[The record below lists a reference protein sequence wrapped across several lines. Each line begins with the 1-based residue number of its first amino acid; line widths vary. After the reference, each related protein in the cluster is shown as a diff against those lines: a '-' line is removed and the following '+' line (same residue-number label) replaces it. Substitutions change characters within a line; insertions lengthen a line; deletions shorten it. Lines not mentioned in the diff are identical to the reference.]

1 MLLSPEKQR
10 LLRAIALPW
19 VVLSALTIASAVL
32 ITKEVEKDTLDTVTL
47 QGRDIAQL
55 VKAMRRWNYLHGPI
69 YVPEN
74 DQTPP
79 NPYLP
84 EAERALNTQDGR
96 RLIRIDS
103 AYMTRQLA
111 GVVRDET
118 DIRIHLTS
126 LRPLNPYNAP
136 HPWEIPHLEAFEA
149 GQRNEALELK
159 KNETP
164 PLARYIFPLRVDPS
178 CVQCHQSQ
186 NVRLGEVLGGLSV
199 DWPIAGL
206 LHIEKVR
213 KERILFLHVLGWI
226 LINVMLIVGFRRT
239 LRDLSRLKSAHDEL
253 HASNSLLGDEILR
266 RRNAESVEQFR
277 NATLTAINDGK
288 PLGSVLD
295 TIVAAVEQLLPGTRG
310 AILPLNAEK
319 TSLASATAPNLPGF
333 FTSRLTGTPLSPTA
347 LSCASAAYAGA
358 PAFDND
364 ISASSAWSELQESAE
379 RAGIHACW
387 SFPVFDSSG
396 QASGVLALFHAHAQI
411 PSPDQRRIAE
421 QFAQLAGI
429 ALEHSEHKAQL
440 LLAASVF
447 TSAHEAIVI
456 TSPAAVILDVNA
468 RFTSLTGYS
477 RQEAIG
483 QTPRLLKS
491 GLHDKEF
498 YDQLWHQLMHSGYW
512 EGEIWNRKKNG
523 ELMPESLRISAV
535 VGEGGTITHFV
546 ALFSDITLAK
556 AHEQQL
562 KKLAHFDPL
571 TALPNR
577 TLFSDRLD
585 QAMRQAERRQQTIAI
600 VFIDLDGFKA
610 VNDRYGHNTGDHLL
624 VALSQAM
631 RNGLRE
637 SDTLARIG
645 GDEFVAVLLDLD
657 SADSSLPLIT
667 RLLETASQPFEID
680 EVTLHV
686 SASIGVTFFPQH
698 DDVDADQL
706 LRQADHAMYQAK
718 QTGKNRYH
726 CFDLEHDRI
735 IRGHHTN
742 LESIRQAFVSE
753 QFILVYQPKVNMRT
767 GCIIGVEALIRWQHP
782 QRGLLPPASFLPAIE
797 NDALSAEIGDWVIG
811 EALRQM
817 TKWRTD
823 GLRIPVSINVGAY
836 QLQHGNFLES
846 LKTQLAKY
854 PDIPPADLCIE
865 ILETS
870 ALDDLLRVASIIL
883 ECRQIGITFSL
894 DDFGTGY
901 SSLTY
906 LKRLDVDE
914 LKIDKS
920 FVHDILSDPDD
931 LSILAGILGLS
942 RSLSRQVIAEGV
954 ETEAHGVLLLQ
965 MGCEL
970 AQGYGISRPMCA
982 EDIPNWA
989 ANWRPPASWSGQP
1002 TRPSTEYPLLVA
1014 LVEHRAWFSA
1024 VSEHLSGLRANLPL
1038 THHMWRLSRWIETEG
1053 REQYGDHPYFS
1064 EVERLE
1070 REIHTRADELSRLHL
1085 SGQST
1090 EANAGLTEL
1099 HALSTALQDKLSA
1112 LSRE

>member
-1 MLLSPEKQR
+1 MRLSPEKQR
-10 LLRAIALPW
+10 LLRTIALPW
-19 VVLSALTIASAVL
+19 IVLTCLTIASAVFVTRE
-32 ITKEVEKDTLDTVTL
+32 IEQDTLDTATL

-55 VKAMRRWNYLHGPI
+55 VKAMRSWNLLHGPV

-84 EAERALNTQDGR
+84 EAERTLNTPDGK
-96 RLIRIDS
+96 RLVRINP

-126 LRPLNPYNAP
+126 LKPLNPYNAP

-149 GQRNEALELK
+149 GQRNEAIDLE

-164 PLARYIFPLRVDPS
+164 PIARYIFPLRVDPS
-178 CVQCHQSQ
+178 CVQCHQSEKF
-186 NVRLGEVLGGLSV
+186 RLGELRGGLSV
-199 DWPIAGL
+199 DWPIGGL
-206 LHIEKVR
+206 LHIEKDR
-213 KERILFLHVLGWI
+213 KERILILHALGWI
-226 LINVMLIVGFRRT
+226 VINVLLIVGFQRT
-239 LRDLSRLKSAHDEL
+239 LRDISRLKSAHDEL
-253 HASNSLLGDEILR
+253 HASNSQLGDEIVR

-277 NATLTAINDGK
+277 NAALTAINDGK
-288 PLGSVLD
+288 PLVSVLD
-295 TIVAAVEQLLPGTRG
+295 TIVRAVEQLLPGTRC

-319 TSLASATAPNLPGF
+319 TSLASATAPNLPDF
-333 FTSRLTGTPLSPTA
+333 FTSLLAGTYLSPTA
-347 LSCASAAYAGA
+347 FSCASAAYAGA
-358 PAFDND
+358 PVFEND
-364 ISASSAWSELQESAE
+364 ITSSPAWSELRETAE

-387 SFPVFDSSG
+387 SFPVFDSSS
-396 QASGVLALFHAHAQI
+396 QACGVLALFHASAQP
-411 PSPDQRRIAE
+411 PSSDQCRIAE

-447 TSAHEAIVI
+447 TGAHEGIVI
-456 TSPAAVILDVNA
+456 TSPDAVILDVNA

-477 RQEAIG
+477 RQEVLG

-498 YDQLWHQLMHSGYW
+498 YDQLWHQLTRSGYW

-535 VGEGGTITHFV
+535 VGEGGAVTHYV
-546 ALFSDITLAK
+546 ALFSDITVAK

-571 TALPNR
+571 TGLPNR

-600 VFIDLDGFKA
+600 AFIDLDGFKA

-624 VALSQAM
+624 VTLSQAM
-631 RNGLRE
+631 RNALRE

-657 SADSSLPLIT
+657 STDSSLPLIA
-667 RLLETASQPFEID
+667 RLLETAAQPYEID
-680 EVTLHV
+680 GVTLHV

-742 LESIRQAFVSE
+742 LESIRQAFLTK

-817 TKWRTD
+817 SKWRTD

-846 LKTQLAKY
+846 LRTQLARH
-854 PDIPPADLCIE
+854 PDILPADLCIE

-883 ECRQIGITFSL
+883 ECRQIGVTFSL

-982 EDIPNWA
+982 EDLPDWA
-989 ANWRPPASWSGQP
+989 ANWQPPASWSGQP

-1014 LVEHRAWFSA
+1014 LVEHRAWFNA
-1024 VSEHLSGLRANLPL
+1024 VTEHLSGLRANLPL

-1085 SGQST
+1085 SGQSA

-1099 HALSTALQDKLSA
+1099 HALSTALQDKLST